1 MAKIN
6 EAETLITEF
15 KDLFSEFIGFEKLE
29 IKGERYPEK

>member
-15 KDLFSEFIGFEKLE
+15 KDLFSEFIDFEKLE